1 MKIRELVMNYFN
13 SEDYLPQSKKELLR
27 TFKIN
32 KKDKRMFEKLLKSLE
47 KDKKIICSNN
57 KYYTYNSSRII
68 TGKYEAN
75 KRGFGFVIGEDF
87 DVFIRFE
94 NSMYAMD
101 SDEVCA
107 VITDKKPDCNYEGK
121 IIKILN
127 RATKRVVGTY
137 QDNDSFGFITCDD
150 VKIVYDVFV
159 NKSASKGAKHGDKVV
174 AEIIKYPD
182 KNKNPEG
189 RVVEII
195 GKIDDPGIDITSII
209 KSYELREYF
218 PNRVKDELE
227 EINYDIDSEEIARR
241 VDYRDLLTI
250 TIDGVD
256 SKDLDDAIS
265 VVKDDDKYTLYVHIA
280 DVAHYVRERTY
291 LDKEA
296 YLRGNSYY
304 LLDRVLPMLPKEL
317 SNGIC
322 SLNPNED
329 RLTLSVR
336 MDIDKNGE
344 VLSHKISEA
353 IINSDHRL
361 NYPQVSDFLEGK
373 KKAEEL
379 GLEGLE
385 DTLKNMEELMH
396 ILNEKRNK
404 RGNIDFD
411 IVETKVVLDEKGKVI
426 DIRPDERRVAN
437 KIIEEFM
444 IAANETVAKDY
455 FMKDIPF
462 VYRVHE
468 KPKREKMFYL
478 SEFLKRFELYIN
490 PDNVTSADIANV
502 LNELKG
508 KKESELISNIILRTM
523 QKARYTYEELGHF
536 GLASKYY
543 SHFTSPIRRYSDL
556 IIHRIIKDFMN
567 GRLKE
572 SKIVYYEKNL
582 DQITKHISE
591 TELVQEKA
599 ERDIV
604 QMKCAEYM
612 QDKIGN
618 VYVGK
623 VSSLTS
629 FGVYVMLENTIEGLC
644 HFSNMDD
651 DFYYFDETEYKVIG
665 KDSLNEYKIGMKVRV
680 AVLDA
685 SKETRTIDFKILG
698 VVE

>member
-13 SEDYLPQSKKELLR
+13 SEDYVPQSKKELLR

-57 KYYTYNSSRII
+57 KYYTYNSSHII

-107 VITDKKPDCNYEGK
+107 VITDKKTDGNYEGK

-150 VKIVYDVFV
+150 VKIVYDIFV

-227 EINYDIDSEEIARR
+227 EINYEIDSEEIAHR

-265 VVKDDDKYTLYVHIA
+265 IVKNDDKYTLYVHIA

-296 YLRGNSYY
+296 YLRGNSHY

-344 VLSHKISEA
+344 VISHKISEA
-353 IINSDHRL
+353 IINSDYRL

-490 PDNVTSADIANV
+490 PDNITSADIANV

-629 FGVYVMLENTIEGLC
+629 FGVYVMLSNTIEGLC

>member
-1 MKIRELVMNYFN
+1 MM
-13 SEDYLPQSKKELLR
+13 
-27 TFKIN
+27 IN
-32 KKDKRMFEKLLKSLE
+32 THS
-47 KDKKIICSNN
+47 
-57 KYYTYNSSRII
+57 
-68 TGKYEAN
+68 
-75 KRGFGFVIGEDF
+75 
-87 DVFIRFE
+87 
-94 NSMYAMD
+94 
-101 SDEVCA
+101 
-107 VITDKKPDCNYEGK
+107 
-121 IIKILN
+121 
-127 RATKRVVGTY
+127 
-137 QDNDSFGFITCDD
+137 
-150 VKIVYDVFV
+150 
-159 NKSASKGAKHGDKVV
+159 
-174 AEIIKYPD
+174 
-182 KNKNPEG
+182 
-189 RVVEII
+189 
-195 GKIDDPGIDITSII
+195 
-209 KSYELREYF
+209 
-218 PNRVKDELE
+218 
-227 EINYDIDSEEIARR
+227 
-241 VDYRDLLTI
+241 
-250 TIDGVD
+250 
-256 SKDLDDAIS
+256 
-265 VVKDDDKYTLYVHIA
+265 
-280 DVAHYVRERTY
+280 
-291 LDKEA
+291 
-296 YLRGNSYY
+296 
-304 LLDRVLPMLPKEL
+304 KEL

-336 MDIDKNGE
+336 MDIDKDGE

-411 IVETKVVLDEKGKVI
+411 IVETK
-426 DIRPDERRVAN
+426 
-437 KIIEEFM
+437 
-444 IAANETVAKDY
+444 
-455 FMKDIPF
+455 PF

-629 FGVYVMLENTIEGLC
+629 FGVYVMLSNTIEGLC

-651 DFYYFDETEYKVIG
+651 DFYYFDEIEYKVIG

>member
-1 MKIRELVMNYFN
+1 M
-13 SEDYLPQSKKELLR
+13 
-27 TFKIN
+27 
-32 KKDKRMFEKLLKSLE
+32 
-47 KDKKIICSNN
+47 
-57 KYYTYNSSRII
+57 
-68 TGKYEAN
+68 
-75 KRGFGFVIGEDF
+75 
-87 DVFIRFE
+87 
-94 NSMYAMD
+94 
-101 SDEVCA
+101 
-107 VITDKKPDCNYEGK
+107 
-121 IIKILN
+121 
-127 RATKRVVGTY
+127 
-137 QDNDSFGFITCDD
+137 
-150 VKIVYDVFV
+150 
-159 NKSASKGAKHGDKVV
+159 
-174 AEIIKYPD
+174 
-182 KNKNPEG
+182 
-189 RVVEII
+189 
-195 GKIDDPGIDITSII
+195 
-209 KSYELREYF
+209 
-218 PNRVKDELE
+218 
-227 EINYDIDSEEIARR
+227 
-241 VDYRDLLTI
+241 
-250 TIDGVD
+250 
-256 SKDLDDAIS
+256 DDAIS
-265 VVKDDDKYTLYVHIA
+265 IVKNDDKYTLYVHIA

-296 YLRGNSYY
+296 YLRGNSHY

-344 VLSHKISEA
+344 VISHKISEA
-353 IINSDHRL
+353 IINSDYRL

-490 PDNVTSADIANV
+490 PDNITSADIANV

-629 FGVYVMLENTIEGLC
+629 FGVYVMLSNTIEGLC

>member
-1 MKIRELVMNYFN
+1 
-13 SEDYLPQSKKELLR
+13 
-27 TFKIN
+27 
-32 KKDKRMFEKLLKSLE
+32 
-47 KDKKIICSNN
+47 
-57 KYYTYNSSRII
+57 
-68 TGKYEAN
+68 
-75 KRGFGFVIGEDF
+75 
-87 DVFIRFE
+87 
-94 NSMYAMD
+94 
-101 SDEVCA
+101 
-107 VITDKKPDCNYEGK
+107 
-121 IIKILN
+121 
-127 RATKRVVGTY
+127 
-137 QDNDSFGFITCDD
+137 
-150 VKIVYDVFV
+150 
-159 NKSASKGAKHGDKVV
+159 
-174 AEIIKYPD
+174 
-182 KNKNPEG
+182 
-189 RVVEII
+189 
-195 GKIDDPGIDITSII
+195 
-209 KSYELREYF
+209 
-218 PNRVKDELE
+218 
-227 EINYDIDSEEIARR
+227 
-241 VDYRDLLTI
+241 
-250 TIDGVD
+250 
-256 SKDLDDAIS
+256 
-265 VVKDDDKYTLYVHIA
+265 
-280 DVAHYVRERTY
+280 
-291 LDKEA
+291 
-296 YLRGNSYY
+296 
-304 LLDRVLPMLPKEL
+304 MLPKEL

-361 NYPQVSDFLEGK
+361 NYPQVSDFLEGR

-385 DTLKNMEELMH
+385 ETLKNMEDLMH

-411 IVETKVVLDEKGKVI
+411 IVETKVVLDEKGKVV

-490 PDNVTSADIANV
+490 PDSVTSADIANV

>member
-13 SEDYLPQSKKELLR
+13 REDYVPQSKKDLLR
-27 TFKIN
+27 AFKIT
-32 KKDKRMFEKLLKSLE
+32 KKDKKIFERLLKSLE
-47 KDKKIICSNN
+47 KDKKIICSND
-57 KYYTYNSSRII
+57 KYYTYNSSHII
-68 TGKYEAN
+68 KGKYEAN
-75 KRGFGFVIGEDF
+75 KRGFGFVIGDDF

-107 VITDKKPDCNYEGK
+107 IITDKKLDGNYEGK
-121 IIKILN
+121 IIKILS

-137 QDNDSFGFITCDD
+137 QDNGSFGFIRCDD
-150 VKIVYDVFV
+150 VKIIYDVFI
-159 NKSASKGAKHGDKVV
+159 NKSNSKGAKHGDKVV

-195 GKIDDPGIDITSII
+195 GKEDDPGIDITSII

-227 EINYDIDSEEIARR
+227 DINYDISSEEIARR
-241 VDYRDLLTI
+241 VDYRDLLTV

-265 VVKDDDKYTLYVHIA
+265 LVKSGDMYTLYVHIA
-280 DVAHYVRERTY
+280 DVANYVKERTY

-329 RLTLSVR
+329 RLTLSVK

-353 IINSDHRL
+353 VINSDYRL
-361 NYPQVSDFLEGK
+361 NYTQVSDLLEGK
-373 KKAEEL
+373 KKAAEL
-379 GLEGLE
+379 GLDAIE
-385 DTLKNMEELMH
+385 DTLKNMQDLMH
-396 ILNEKRNK
+396 ILNDKRNK

-411 IVETKVVLDEKGKVI
+411 IVETKVVLDEKGKVL
-426 DIRPDERRVAN
+426 DIKPEERRVAN

-444 IAANETVAKDY
+444 IAANETVAKEY
-455 FMKDIPF
+455 FMKDLPF

-478 SEFLKRFELYIN
+478 SEFLKRFDLYIN
-490 PDNVTSADIANV
+490 PDNVTPADLARV

-508 KKESELISNIILRTM
+508 KKESALISNIVLRTM

-582 DQITKHISE
+582 DQMTKHISE

-618 VYVGK
+618 VYVGE

-629 FGVYVMLENTIEGLC
+629 FGVYVMLENTMEGLC
-644 HFSNMDD
+644 HFANMDD

-665 KDSLNEYKIGMKVRV
+665 KDSLNEYRIGMKVRV

>member
-1 MKIRELVMNYFN
+1 
-13 SEDYLPQSKKELLR
+13 
-27 TFKIN
+27 
-32 KKDKRMFEKLLKSLE
+32 
-47 KDKKIICSNN
+47 
-57 KYYTYNSSRII
+57 
-68 TGKYEAN
+68 
-75 KRGFGFVIGEDF
+75 
-87 DVFIRFE
+87 
-94 NSMYAMD
+94 
-101 SDEVCA
+101 
-107 VITDKKPDCNYEGK
+107 
-121 IIKILN
+121 
-127 RATKRVVGTY
+127 
-137 QDNDSFGFITCDD
+137 
-150 VKIVYDVFV
+150 
-159 NKSASKGAKHGDKVV
+159 
-174 AEIIKYPD
+174 
-182 KNKNPEG
+182 
-189 RVVEII
+189 
-195 GKIDDPGIDITSII
+195 
-209 KSYELREYF
+209 
-218 PNRVKDELE
+218 
-227 EINYDIDSEEIARR
+227 
-241 VDYRDLLTI
+241 
-250 TIDGVD
+250 
-256 SKDLDDAIS
+256 
-265 VVKDDDKYTLYVHIA
+265 
-280 DVAHYVRERTY
+280 
-291 LDKEA
+291 
-296 YLRGNSYY
+296 
-304 LLDRVLPMLPKEL
+304 
-317 SNGIC
+317 
-322 SLNPNED
+322 
-329 RLTLSVR
+329 
-336 MDIDKNGE
+336 
-344 VLSHKISEA
+344 
-353 IINSDHRL
+353 
-361 NYPQVSDFLEGK
+361 
-373 KKAEEL
+373 
-379 GLEGLE
+379 
-385 DTLKNMEELMH
+385 
-396 ILNEKRNK
+396 
-404 RGNIDFD
+404 
-411 IVETKVVLDEKGKVI
+411 
-426 DIRPDERRVAN
+426 
-437 KIIEEFM
+437 
-444 IAANETVAKDY
+444 
-455 FMKDIPF
+455 
-462 VYRVHE
+462 
-468 KPKREKMFYL
+468 MFYL

-629 FGVYVMLENTIEGLC
+629 FGVYVMLSNTIEGLC

>member
-13 SEDYLPQSKKELLR
+13 REDYVPQSKKDLLR
-27 TFKIN
+27 AFKIT
-32 KKDKRMFEKLLKSLE
+32 KKDKKIFERLLKSLE
-47 KDKKIICSNN
+47 KDKKIICSND
-57 KYYTYNSSRII
+57 KYYTYNSSHII
-68 TGKYEAN
+68 KGKYEAN
-75 KRGFGFVIGEDF
+75 KRGFGFVIGDDF

-107 VITDKKPDCNYEGK
+107 IITEKKLDGNYEGK
-121 IIKILN
+121 IIKILS

-137 QDNDSFGFITCDD
+137 QDNGSFGFIRCDD
-150 VKIVYDVFV
+150 VKIIYDVYI
-159 NKSASKGAKHGDKVV
+159 NKSNSKGAKHGDKVV

-195 GKIDDPGIDITSII
+195 GKEDDPGIDITSII

-227 EINYDIDSEEIARR
+227 DINYDISSEEIERR
-241 VDYRDLLTI
+241 VDYRDLLTV

-265 VVKDDDKYTLYVHIA
+265 LVKSGDMYTLYVHIA
-280 DVAHYVRERTY
+280 DVANYVKERTY

-329 RLTLSVR
+329 RLTLSVK

-353 IINSDHRL
+353 LINSDYRL
-361 NYPQVSDFLEGK
+361 NYTQVSDLLEGK
-373 KKAEEL
+373 KKAAEL
-379 GLEGLE
+379 GLDAIE
-385 DTLKNMEELMH
+385 DTLKNMQDLMH
-396 ILNEKRNK
+396 ILNDKRNK
-404 RGNIDFD
+404 GGNIDFD
-411 IVETKVVLDEKGKVI
+411 IVETKVVLDEKGKVL
-426 DIRPDERRVAN
+426 DIKPEERRVAN

-444 IAANETVAKDY
+444 IAANETVAKEY
-455 FMKDIPF
+455 FMKDLPF

-478 SEFLKRFELYIN
+478 SEFLKRFDLYIN
-490 PDNVTSADIANV
+490 PDNVTPADLARV

-508 KKESELISNIILRTM
+508 KKESALISNIVLRTM

-582 DQITKHISE
+582 DQMTKHISE

-604 QMKCAEYM
+604 QMKCAKYM

-618 VYVGK
+618 VYVGE
-623 VSSLTS
+623 V
-629 FGVYVMLENTIEGLC
+629 
-644 HFSNMDD
+644 
-651 DFYYFDETEYKVIG
+651 
-665 KDSLNEYKIGMKVRV
+665 
-680 AVLDA
+680 
-685 SKETRTIDFKILG
+685 
-698 VVE
+698 

>member
-13 SEDYLPQSKKELLR
+13 REDYLPQSKKELLR

-57 KYYTYNSSRII
+57 KYYTYNSSHII

-107 VITDKKPDCNYEGK
+107 VITDKKSDGNYEGK

-150 VKIVYDVFV
+150 VKIVYDIFV

-227 EINYDIDSEEIARR
+227 EINYEIDSEEIARR

-265 VVKDDDKYTLYVHIA
+265 VVKNDDKYTLYVHIA

-336 MDIDKNGE
+336 MDIDKNGK

-411 IVETKVVLDEKGKVI
+411 IVETKVILDEKGKVV

-437 KIIEEFM
+437 QIIEEFM

-455 FMKDIPF
+455 YMKDIPF

-490 PDNVTSADIANV
+490 PDNVTSADLANV

-508 KKESELISNIILRTM
+508 KKESELISNIVLRTM

-599 ERDIV
+599 ERDIA